1 MSNFKLKHQSKAPL
15 LNSHKGKYYM
25 YEPPIQPRFEKYV
38 EPPKIKRPKRVEY
51 IPSVRNELMP
61 ELPKVETFRPILEDP
76 NKFQNLENMRLLD
89 ESNRMQEEF
98 VKTQRAKN
106 AEKNR
111 IKYENQELKR
121 KQFEEQKRKFDESMR
136 KHRELVQNL
145 PEIVRT
151 PTILDEK
158 PIDATTGKPY
168 DDSAEGRQERLA
180 REQEAGMRDEMG
192 YQTSNYEGGVALMKR
207 NSATPYKLPHQSNSA
222 FRYGHHGNPPFA
234 PEEEVPSFQETF
246 ANSSGGKLTPD
257 EKTEAIRLLDSTKNT
272 YMNREFI
279 RKGNYDPEQRKVI
292 FENVPIS
299 EEENLAEW
307 DREKGNY
314 YVDFNKDGEAFV
326 KSVPRGD
333 DDIPVQSFL
342 KGLDPSQYRGE
353 FFSDLPD
360 DYVDPG
366 LTPGHPL
373 NPNEGYHRV
382 DNFRN

>member
-15 LNSHKGKYYM
+15 LNRHKGKPFIN
-25 YEPPIQPRFEKYV
+25 EPPIQPEKFKYV
-38 EPPKIKRPKRVEY
+38 EPTKIERPAPVEY

-61 ELPKVETFRPILEDP
+61 EFPKNFDNFRPILEDP
-76 NKFQNLENMRLLD
+76 NKFQNLENIRLMQ
-89 ESNRMQEEF
+89 ESNRMREGF
-98 VKTQRAKN
+98 VQAQRAKN
-106 AEKNR
+106 AERNR
-111 IKYENQELKR
+111 IKYEKQLSKQKQDEARQKMMDQLRQVSEMQKPLLIPEYKVQEY
-121 KQFEEQKRKFDESMR
+121 D
-136 KHRELVQNL
+136 V
-145 PEIVRT
+145 
-151 PTILDEK
+151 
-158 PIDATTGKPY
+158 TTGRPY
-168 DDSAEGRQERLA
+168 DDSEKGREERLA
-180 REQEAGMRDEMG
+180 REQAAGMRDEMG
-192 YQTSNYEGGVALMKR
+192 YQTSNYEGGVALMKK
-207 NSATPYKLPHQSNSA
+207 NSATPYKLPHQSKAALHNN
-222 FRYGHHGNPPFA
+222 G
-234 PEEEVPSFQETF
+234 VV
-246 ANSSGGKLTPD
+246 NSSGGKLTPD
-257 EKTEAIRLLDSTKNT
+257 ERAKAIELLDSTKNT

-279 RKGNYDPEQRKVI
+279 RKGSYDPKQRKVI

-307 DREKGNY
+307 NREKGNY

>member
-1 MSNFKLKHQSKAPL
+1 M
-15 LNSHKGKYYM
+15 
-25 YEPPIQPRFEKYV
+25 
-38 EPPKIKRPKRVEY
+38 EY

-61 ELPKVETFRPILEDP
+61 EFPKNFDNFRPILEDP
-76 NKFQNLENMRLLD
+76 NKFQNLENIRLMQ
-89 ESNRMQEEF
+89 ESNRMREDLLQ
-98 VKTQRAKN
+98 TQRAKN

-111 IKYENQELKR
+111 IKYEKQLSKQKQDEAREKMMDQLRQVSEMQKPLLIPEYKVQEY
-121 KQFEEQKRKFDESMR
+121 D
-136 KHRELVQNL
+136 V
-145 PEIVRT
+145 
-151 PTILDEK
+151 
-158 PIDATTGKPY
+158 TTGRPY
-168 DDSAEGRQERLA
+168 DDSEKGREERLA
-180 REQEAGMRDEMG
+180 REQAAGMRDEMG

-207 NSATPYKLPHQSNSA
+207 NSATPYKLPHQSKSA
-222 FRYGHHGNPPFA
+222 LLSFHDDSPPFA
-234 PEEEVPSFQETF
+234 PANYDEVPSFQETF

-257 EKTEAIRLLDSTKNT
+257 EKAEAIRLLDSTKNT

-279 RKGNYDPEQRKVI
+279 RKGSYDPEQRKVI

-299 EEENLAEW
+299 AEENLAEW
-307 DREKGNY
+307 NREKGNY
-314 YVDFNKDGEAFV
+314 YVDFNQDGEAFV

-382 DNFRN
+382 ENFRN